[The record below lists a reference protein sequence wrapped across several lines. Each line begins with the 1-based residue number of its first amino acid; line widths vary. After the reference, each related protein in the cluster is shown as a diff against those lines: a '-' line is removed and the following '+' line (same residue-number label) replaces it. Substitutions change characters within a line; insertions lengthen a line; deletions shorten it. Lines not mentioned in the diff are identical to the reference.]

1 VESLNVFF
9 EQTLVGIIRL
19 DDKRLF
25 SFQYSK
31 NWLEASD
38 SFQLSVSLPMQKA
51 IFPDDKARPFFANLL
66 PESAVRELV
75 ARQLGISEKNDFML
89 LKRIGGECAG
99 AIIIL
104 PESILPESREQYSYH
119 QLSGGQLSELIKKFL
134 NALYLQGK
142 MVFAYPLQGH
152 RKRLFFF

>member
-1 VESLNVFF
+1 VESLNVYF

-25 SFQYSK
+25 SYQYSK

-38 SFQLSVSLPMQKA
+38 SFPLSVSLPMQKA
-51 IFPDDKARPFFANLL
+51 IFPDDKAKPFFANLL

-104 PESILPESREQYSYH
+104 PESILPESREQYSYR
-119 QLSGGQLSELIKKFL
+119 QLSGGQLSELIK
-134 NALYLQGK
+134 
-142 MVFAYPLQGH
+142 
-152 RKRLFFF
+152 